1 MFASC
6 ILNLDAQVEDIQ
18 GNRFTLTEPI
28 VKKFQKL
35 IPSITEEGRRAN
47 ELWQS
52 SGYNLKAI
60 SGEGLLCF
68 SYKQSRVI
76 LMIISKG
83 SGWANSGQVNA
94 EEDRH

>member
-6 ILNLDAQVEDIQ
+6 ILNLDAQLEDIQ

-47 ELWQS
+47 ELW
-52 SGYNLKAI
+52 
-60 SGEGLLCF
+60 
-68 SYKQSRVI
+68 
-76 LMIISKG
+76 
-83 SGWANSGQVNA
+83 
-94 EEDRH
+94 